1 LLGLS
6 WAWNALLPAAVAP
19 VLAGAAGGIIGA
31 LSAGGRRSAT
41 AGMISFAAGAFLVLA
56 CSHMIP
62 EAAEQVGWPGALLA
76 AVLGCLA
83 SSWLARH
90 TGAFCP
96 ACTLT
101 HPEDHL
107 PTDPPDP
114 GDVGL
119 GLPVLIV
126 VALHSLLDGLALTAS
141 HGHHSE
147 ELLAAVLLVHKL
159 PEGMVVAAVLRTQ
172 GRSLPAA
179 IGLTAVVEAMM
190 LLGVPLGSVVGI
202 AGHAGLGAMMGA
214 VGGSFLYLGGL
225 TLSSS
230 LRSAKGGQNALAAT
244 AGALLLL
251 LAQFAFR

>member
-1 LLGLS
+1 MS

-19 VLAGAAGGIIGA
+19 VLAGAIGGIIGA
-31 LSAGGRRSAT
+31 LSAGGRRNAT

-56 CSHMIP
+56 FTHLIP
-62 EAAEQVGWPGALLA
+62 EAAAEVGWAAALLS
-76 AVLGCLA
+76 AVAGYIA

-107 PTDPPDP
+107 PTDPPEPD
-114 GDVGL
+114 DVGL

-126 VALHSLLDGLALTAS
+126 VALHSILDGLALTAS

-179 IGLTAVVEAMM
+179 IGLTAAVEAMM
-190 LLGVPLGSVVGI
+190 LLGLPLGTLFGA

-230 LRSAKGGQNALAAT
+230 LRSARGGQNAIAAA
-244 AGALLLL
+244 AGALLLI
-251 LAQFAFR
+251 LAQVAFR

>member
-1 LLGLS
+1 MS
-6 WAWNALLPAAVAP
+6 WAWNALLPAAMAP
-19 VLAGAAGGIIGA
+19 VLAGAVGGIIGA
-31 LSAGGRRSAT
+31 LNAGGRRNAT

-56 CSHMIP
+56 CTHLIP
-62 EAAEQVGWPGALLA
+62 EAASEIGWGAALLSGAVGCA
-76 AVLGCLA
+76 ASA
-83 SSWLARH
+83 WLARR

-101 HPEDHL
+101 HPEDHA

-126 VALHSLLDGLALTAS
+126 VALHSILDGLALTAS

-147 ELLAAVLLVHKL
+147 ELLTAVLLIHKL

-179 IGLTAVVEAMM
+179 IVLTALVEAMM
-190 LLGVPLGSVVGI
+190 LFGVPLGSMVGV
-202 AGHAGLGAMMGA
+202 AGQAGLGAMTGA
-214 VGGSFLYLGGL
+214 VGGSFLYLAGV
-225 TLSSS
+225 TLSSA
-230 LRSAKGGQNALAAT
+230 LRSATGVRNGVAAA

-251 LAQFAFR
+251 LVQVAFR

>member
-1 LLGLS
+1 MS

-19 VLAGAAGGIIGA
+19 VLAGAVGGIIGA
-31 LSAGGRRSAT
+31 ISAGGRRTAT

-56 CSHMIP
+56 FTHMIP
-62 EAAEQVGWPGALLA
+62 EAAGEVGWGGAALSALL
-76 AVLGCLA
+76 GCIA

-126 VALHSLLDGLALTAS
+126 VALHSILDGLALTAI

-190 LLGVPLGSVVGI
+190 LLGVPLGSVVGA
-202 AGHAGLGAMMGA
+202 AGQVALGAMMGA
-214 VGGSFLYLGGL
+214 VGGSFLYLAGV

-230 LRSAKGGQNALAAT
+230 LRSTTGVRNGVAAA

-251 LAQFAFR
+251 MAQFAFR

>member
-1 LLGLS
+1 MS
-6 WAWNALLPAAVAP
+6 WAWSALLPAAVAP
-19 VLAGAAGGIIGA
+19 VLAGAVGGIIGA

-56 CSHMIP
+56 CTHLIP
-62 EAAEQVGWPGALLA
+62 EAAGEIGWVGALGS
-76 AVLGCLA
+76 AVAGYFA
-83 SSWLARH
+83 SAWLARH

-107 PTDPPDP
+107 PTDPPEP

-126 VALHSLLDGLALTAS
+126 VALHSILDGLALTAS

-179 IGLTAVVEAMM
+179 IALTALVEAMM
-190 LLGVPLGSVVGI
+190 LLGLPLGNVVGV
-202 AGHAGLGAMMGA
+202 AGQAGLGAMAGA
-214 VGGSFLYLGGL
+214 VGGSFLYLAGL

-230 LRSAKGGQNALAAT
+230 LRSATAVRNGIAAA

-251 LAQFAFR
+251 LVQVAFR

>member
-1 LLGLS
+1 MS

-19 VLAGAAGGIIGA
+19 VLAGAIGGIIGA
-31 LSAGGRRSAT
+31 VSAGGRRNAT

-56 CSHMIP
+56 CTHLIP
-62 EAAEQVGWPGALLA
+62 EAAEQIGWAGALVS
-76 AVLGCLA
+76 AVVGYFA
-83 SSWLARH
+83 SSWLAQH

-126 VALHSLLDGLALTAS
+126 VALHSILDGLALTAS

-179 IGLTAVVEAMM
+179 IGLTAAVEAMM
-190 LLGVPLGSVVGI
+190 LLGLPLGTLFG
-202 AGHAGLGAMMGA
+202 AGGHASLGAMMGA

-230 LRSAKGGQNALAAT
+230 LRSHQGGQNAIAAA
-244 AGALLLL
+244 AGALLLI

>member
-1 LLGLS
+1 MS
-6 WAWNALLPAAVAP
+6 WAWNALLPAAAAP
-19 VLAGAAGGIIGA
+19 VLAGAVGGVIGA
-31 LSAGGRRSAT
+31 LSAGGRRNAT

-56 CSHMIP
+56 LTHLVP
-62 EAAEQVGWPGALLA
+62 EAASQVGWGA
-76 AVLGCLA
+76 AVVSAIAGYFL

-126 VALHSLLDGLALTAS
+126 VALHSMLDGLALTAS
-141 HGHHSE
+141 HGQHSE
-147 ELLAAVLLVHKL
+147 ELLAAVLLIHKL

-179 IGLTAVVEAMM
+179 IGLTALVEAMM
-190 LLGVPLGSVVGI
+190 LLGVPLGSMVGV
-202 AGHAGLGAMMGA
+202 AGQAGLGVMMGA
-214 VGGSFLYLGGL
+214 VGGSFLYLAGV

-230 LRSAKGGQNALAAT
+230 LRSTAGGRNAVAAA

-251 LAQFAFR
+251 VAQVAFR